1 MTPYTDLLKQKDQAL
16 MRAGIPIGGFM
27 DGGVVNEQV
36 LRVNNQS
43 DTDSYFRQERATDY
57 QGSFLPTNREGI
69 QVEDYPEEETFVYK
83 SHRKNI

>member
-1 MTPYTDLLKQKDQAL
+1 
-16 MRAGIPIGGFM
+16 M
-27 DGGVVNEQV
+27 DGGVINEHV

-43 DTDSYFRQERATDY
+43 DTESYYKHDRTTTDY

-83 SHRKNI
+83 SYRKNIQLVKPAMSDGFKIKTE